1 VISAVTAYAL
11 HGFFAGWSPIF
22 AIPRGLAFEDP
33 LVLPGFA
40 ILGILAGVLGA
51 FLPMLFYRVRDF
63 FRWLPGPPHLKP
75 ALGGV
80 LAGLL
85 GMQGRVEPFPTLW
98 PRSNFVRAGEWGKSR
113 GDDLID
119 SGLASNERLAPLLH
133 LFSEFEQR
141 QPDPGRSGEVYL
153 PTTIRSRREAPG
165 LDRLSTSVSAP
176 GLGNSASGP
185 PIEPGEMPPR
195 LPRAPHLRLFDFSLL

>member
-1 VISAVTAYAL
+1 MVIAYAL

-51 FLPMLFYRVRDF
+51 FLPALFYRVRDF
-63 FRWLPGPPHLKP
+63 FRRLSGPPHLKP

-85 GMQGRVEPFPTLW
+85 GMAAPQILGTEGRVEPLLALW
-98 PRSNFVRAGEWGKSR
+98 PRSTLSAQE
-113 GDDLID
+113 
-119 SGLASNERLAPLLH
+119 
-133 LFSEFEQR
+133 
-141 QPDPGRSGEVYL
+141 SGEKAEVM
-153 PTTIRSRREAPG
+153 
-165 LDRLSTSVSAP
+165 TS
-176 GLGNSASGP
+176 
-185 PIEPGEMPPR
+185 
-195 LPRAPHLRLFDFSLL
+195 